1 MNSLRVVV
9 TCKTESVITIEPAM
23 IRMTSCVSFMKNC
36 LHDISFFIFLQTV
49 LLLLSYYCVALLY
62 FLQLLQH
69 YTTNLLHS
77 EEKPE
82 HFSSLSAGCASQQ
95 KLNRITMLTT
105 QSNNSSILNLQCYKN
120 YTT

>member
-23 IRMTSCVSFMKNC
+23 IRMTSCVCFMKNC
-36 LHDISFFIFLQTV
+36 LHDISFLFFYKLN
-49 LLLLSYYCVALLY
+49 YYYKTFVASHSCTFCNY
-62 FLQLLQH
+62 FST

-120 YTT
+120 YIP